1 MPVFL
6 LLYHLVPGRVKM
18 PVLLV
23 LSFVFYAWGSPR
35 NLILLVLSILFN
47 YAAGLQIDAFIQ
59 MGRES
64 MVRISMILTV
74 AVDLAVLCFFKYVT
88 GLPCPGCGLQRAMHQ
103 LMHGHIKASLLLCPY
118 AYFLAGVFLSM
129 WIFPRATRTLAFA
142 LLVLGTT
149 FVYAILRIFGL
160 VP

>member
-1 MPVFL
+1 MKNCVLAIFI
-6 LLYHLVPGRVKM
+6 
-18 PVLLV
+18 VLLIAGFS
-23 LSFVFYAWGSPR
+23 LLFFFNPEDEVFFP
-35 NLILLVLSILFN
+35 V
-47 YAAGLQIDAFIQ
+47 
-59 MGRES
+59 
-64 MVRISMILTV
+64 
-74 AVDLAVLCFFKYVT
+74 CFFKYVT

-142 LLVLGTT
+142 LFVLGTT